1 MAEFDIFNLGVEDVE
16 THQPQKSGSATEIY
30 KPTADDG
37 KDGTYKA
44 MIRFVPNPSN
54 PRKSLI
60 QKYVHW
66 LTDSSGDGKL
76 VDSPSSIGEKCPI
89 ADVFWKLR
97 KSDSAVDRKA
107 SEKLKRREQ
116 YYALIKI
123 VKDPQNPELEG
134 TYKIFKF
141 GYKIKEKIDA
151 ELKPDFG
158 EPTQVFDLF
167 EGKNFE
173 LIINRQ
179 GEFNNYDK
187 SKFSSTRSSIAIDG
201 KPAERSKD
209 SMTVI
214 KAELD
219 AAPSLDTYDY
229 KVWDEE
235 TRNFVNNVLRMY
247 LNPGDSIA
255 EITGSGKKESKAA
268 PAKSKVAEAAGE
280 ATSNDEDFGFGVDES
295 PAAKNNVNSEDDLDA
310 FLNDLDI

>member
-1 MAEFDIFNLGVEDVE
+1 MSDSFDIFNLGVEDVE
-16 THQPQKSGSATEIY
+16 THQAPTSSSSNEVY

-44 MIRFVPNPSN
+44 LVRFVPNPEN
-54 PRKSLI
+54 PRNSLI

-66 LTDSSGDGKL
+66 MTNSSGDGKL
-76 VDSPSSIGEKCPI
+76 VDSPSTIGEKCPI

-107 SEKLKRREQ
+107 SEKLKRRQQ

-123 VKDPQNPELEG
+123 IKDPQNPDLEG
-134 TYKIFKF
+134 TYKVFKF

-173 LIINRQ
+173 LIITRQ
-179 GEFNNYDK
+179 GDFNNYDK
-187 SKFSSTRSSIAIDG
+187 SKFSASKSAIIMGDA
-201 KPAERSKD
+201 PAERNKET
-209 SMTVI
+209 MTAI

-219 AAPSLDTYDY
+219 TAPSLKGYDY
-229 KVWDEE
+229 QAWDEE
-235 TRNFVNNVLRMY
+235 TRTFVNDVLRMY
-247 LNPGDSIA
+247 LNPGDSITEMTSSA
-255 EITGSGKKESKAA
+255 PKKST
-268 PAKSKVAEAAGE
+268 KSASTVAEME
-280 ATSNDEDFGFGVDES
+280 APVQTKTESTSSVSAD
-295 PAAKNNVNSEDDLDA
+295 DDLDS

>member
-1 MAEFDIFNLGVEDVE
+1 MSDSFDIFNLGVEDVE
-16 THQPQKSGSATEIY
+16 THQVTTSTSSNEVY

-44 MIRFVPNPSN
+44 LVRFVPNPEN
-54 PRKSLI
+54 PRNSLI

-66 LTDSSGDGKL
+66 MTNSSGDGKL
-76 VDSPSSIGEKCPI
+76 VDSPSTIGEKCPI

-107 SEKLKRREQ
+107 SEKLKRRQQ

-123 VKDPQNPELEG
+123 IKDPQNPELEG
-134 TYKIFKF
+134 QYKVFKF

-173 LIINRQ
+173 LIITRQ
-179 GEFNNYDK
+179 GDFNNYDK
-187 SKFSSTRSSIAIDG
+187 SKFSASKSAIIMGDA
-201 KPAERSKD
+201 PAERNKET
-209 SMTVI
+209 MTTI

-219 AAPSLDTYDY
+219 TAPSLKSYDY
-229 KVWDEE
+229 QAWDEE
-235 TRNFVNNVLRMY
+235 TRSFVNDVLRMY
-247 LNPGDSIA
+247 LNPGDSISEMTSSAPKKATKSTSSVA
-255 EITGSGKKESKAA
+255 EMEA
-268 PAKSKVAEAAGE
+268 PAKAKTES
-280 ATSNDEDFGFGVDES
+280 TSNVSND
-295 PAAKNNVNSEDDLDA
+295 DDLDS